1 MKTFFI
7 GLLGLGLAGCQSGG
21 ANHIP
26 PPWQYP
32 GAAIGSVIENTAYK
46 ARRRKVERFT
56 ADNYEA
62 VVTDIQSGGGA
73 TLTHVLGISRVPL
86 SRHPELRVAIM
97 DDPNIYFS
105 GPRPQNIERLVVAIM
120 VHGN

>member
-1 MKTFFI
+1 MKTLLI

-32 GAAIGSVIENTAYK
+32 GAAIGSAIENTAYK

-56 ADNYEA
+56 SDNYKEIVA
-62 VVTDIQSGGGA
+62 NIQNGGGA
-73 TLTHVLGISRVPL
+73 ALTQALALARVPV
-86 SRHPELRVAIM
+86 SRHSEFRAAIM

-105 GPRPQNIERLVVAIM
+105 GPRTQNIERLVVAFM

>member
-21 ANHIP
+21 ASHIP
-26 PPWQYP
+26 APWQYP
-32 GAAIGSVIENTAYK
+32 GAAISNVIENTAYK

-56 ADNYEA
+56 SDNYKEIVA
-62 VVTDIQSGGGA
+62 NIQNSGGA
-73 TLTHVLGISRVPL
+73 ALTHGLGLARVPV
-86 SRHPELRVAIM
+86 SRHSEFWAAIM
-97 DDPNIYFS
+97 DDPNIYFN
-105 GPRPQNIERLVVAIM
+105 GPRERNIERLVVAFM